1 MSDPLVLKAQKWVN
15 DTYRGTSGFFTVE
28 LTGKTGWDTI
38 NALTRALQI
47 ELGIS
52 ALSNN
57 FGPTTERLFNQIA
70 PTLRINGSYS
80 TNVVKILQCAL
91 WCKGYNMYDQTYFG
105 EFTSY
110 TERAIKQIRVD
121 CGLADSLGDSKAVGD
136 LNSMIMK
143 AILNMQSFVRVS
155 WGDPRVRDIQRKLNR
170 EYYPYFGLLPCDGVY
185 QRETNQALIY
195 GLQCEMGMSVGTA
208 NGFFGVGTTAGCPT
222 LSNVQGTAANI
233 KLLQYS
239 LYVNGEYTGLF
250 DGKYSND
257 VVEAVKKFR
266 KFMKIGIQDSGIAD
280 MPVIKA
286 LLSTTGDTERSA
298 RGFDA
303 STRLT
308 QEMINTV
315 KSSGMSYAGRYLT
328 GTVGVGS
335 NRRPKN
341 LTIPEARLLLD
352 NGVNIVPIY
361 QDNSAQ
367 LSDYTKEI
375 GVIDGNAAFQ
385 RAFELGLPA
394 DTIIYFAVDVDT
406 TSDQIEEYIIPYFK
420 GINEALVNFGL
431 RWDYFYT
438 YRIGVYGPRNVCK
451 ILSDKGLAS
460 PNCYVSNMSSG
471 FSANLGY
478 PQPREWA
485 FDQFYEPPYGV
496 GSGAG
501 HIYIDKVAV
510 SGKDTG
516 VSYIQPEMNQMKE
529 LLKEFNFSSLTNLL
543 GSGSVLFGKEI
554 TVVDIGVAKVTFK
567 PTIGLSPTQG
577 DQIFNISN
585 GKLDAKFTQEIAKN
599 FDATYIQ
606 SLKDGAESLSAR
618 VKNGNISVAVGATSS
633 GKLSYAVTV
642 NVIDHEFEQGAGKVS
657 FSFTFKVEIQKIF
670 FDDNQLSDVW
680 ETLKVASVTVLAV
693 VAIVLLFLSSGGL
706 AAAGALATFF
716 SFLLI
721 P

>member
-1 MSDPLVLKAQKWVN
+1 M
-15 DTYRGTSGFFTVE
+15 
-28 LTGKTGWDTI
+28 TGKTGWDTV

-52 ALSNN
+52 ELSNN
-57 FGPTTERLFNQIA
+57 FGPTTYRLFDQIA
-70 PTLRINGSYS
+70 PTLKINGSYS

-91 WCKGYNMYDQTYFG
+91 WCKGYNAYDQTYFG
-105 EFTSY
+105 EFTTY

-121 CGLADSLGDSKAVGD
+121 CGLADSIDDSRAVGN
-136 LNSMIMK
+136 LNSMLMK
-143 AILNMQSFVRVS
+143 AILNMQSFVLIP
-155 WGDPRVRDIQRKLNR
+155 WGDHRIRDMQRKLNR

-185 QRETNQALIY
+185 QRDTNQAIIY
-195 GLQCEMGMSVGTA
+195 GLQCEMGMPVGTA

-222 LSNVQGTAANI
+222 LSKTQGTAANI
-233 KLLQYS
+233 KLLQYA
-239 LYVNGEYTGLF
+239 LYVNGEYTWLF
-250 DGKYSND
+250 DGKFSEH
-257 VVEAVKKFR
+257 VEKAVINFR
-266 KFMKIGIQDSGIAD
+266 KFMKIGNQNSPIAD

-286 LLSTTGDTERSA
+286 LLSTTGDTARSA
-298 RGFDA
+298 QGFDA
-303 STRLT
+303 STRMT

-328 GTVGVGS
+328 GTVGVGA
-335 NRRPKN
+335 NRRAKN
-341 LTIPEARLLLD
+341 LTIPEAKLLLE
-352 NGVNIVPIY
+352 NGINIIPIY

-367 LSDYTKEI
+367 LSDYTRKI
-375 GVIDGNAAFQ
+375 GEIDGNAAFQ

-394 DTIIYFAVDVDT
+394 DTIIYFAVDVDI
-406 TSDQIEEYIIPYFK
+406 TSDQIEEYILPYFK
-420 GINEALVNFGL
+420 GINDALVSFGL
-431 RWDYFYT
+431 KWDYFYT

-451 ILSDKGLAS
+451 ILADKGLAS

-510 SGKDTG
+510 SGKDSG
-516 VSYIQPEMNQMKE
+516 VSHIQPEMNQMKE
-529 LLKEFNFSSLTNLL
+529 LLKELNLPSLTNSLN
-543 GSGSVLFGKEI
+543 SGSILFGKEVTI
-554 TVVDIGVAKVTFK
+554 ADLGVAKLTFK
-567 PTIGLSPTQG
+567 PTFGLSPTQG

-585 GKLDAKFTQEIAKN
+585 GKLDAKFTQELAKN

-633 GKLSYAVTV
+633 GKISYAVTV

-680 ETLKVASVTVLAV
+680 ETLMVASVTVLAV
-693 VAIVLLFLSSGGL
+693 VAVVLLFLSSGGL
-706 AAAGALATFF
+706 ASVGALATFF

>member
-15 DTYRGTSGFFTVE
+15 DTYKGKSGFFTVE
-28 LTGKTGWDTI
+28 LTGKTGWDTV

-57 FGPTTERLFNQIA
+57 FGPTTARLFDQIA
-70 PTLRINGSYS
+70 PTLRVKGSYS

-91 WCKGYNMYDQTYFG
+91 WCKGYDMYDQSYFG
-105 EFTSY
+105 EFTTY

-121 CGLADSLGDSKAVGD
+121 CGLADSIDDSRAVGD
-136 LNSMIMK
+136 LSSMIMK

-155 WGDPRVRDIQRKLNR
+155 WGDHRVRDIQRKLNR

-195 GLQCEMGMSVGTA
+195 GLQCEMGMPVGTA
-208 NGFFGVGTTAGCPT
+208 NGFFGVGTTASCPT
-222 LSNVQGTAANI
+222 LSKAQGTAANI
-233 KLLQYS
+233 KLLQYA
-239 LYVNGEYTGLF
+239 LYVNGEYTSLF
-250 DGKYSND
+250 DGKYSD
-257 VVEAVKKFR
+257 EVAAAVIRFR
-266 KFMKIGIQDSGIAD
+266 RFMKIGNQDSGTAD

-298 RGFDA
+298 KGFDA
-303 STRLT
+303 STRMT

-315 KSSGMSYAGRYLT
+315 KNSGMSYAGRYLT

-341 LTIPEARLLLD
+341 LTIPEAKLLLD
-352 NGVNIVPIY
+352 NGINIVPIY

-375 GVIDGNAAFQ
+375 GEIDGGAAFQ
-385 RAFELGLPA
+385 RAFDLGLPA

-406 TSDQIEEYIIPYFK
+406 TSDQIESYIIPYFQ
-420 GINEALVNFGL
+420 GINDALVNFGL
-431 RWDYFYT
+431 KWDYFYT
-438 YRIGVYGPRNVCK
+438 YRIGIYGPRNVCK
-451 ILSDKGLAS
+451 ILADKGLAS

-510 SGKDTG
+510 SGKDSG
-516 VSYIQPEMNQMKE
+516 VNYIQPEMNQMKE
-529 LLKEFNFSSLTNLL
+529 LLKEFNLPSLTNSLN
-543 GSGSVLFGKEI
+543 SGSILFGKEVTI
-554 TVVDIGVAKVTFK
+554 ADLVVAKLTFK
-567 PTIGLSPTQG
+567 PTIGISPTQG

-618 VKNGNISVAVGATSS
+618 IKNGNISVAVGATSS
-633 GKLSYAVTV
+633 GKISYAVTV

-657 FSFTFKVEIQKIF
+657 FSFTFKIEIQKFF
-670 FDDNQLSDVW
+670 FDDNQLEVDW
-680 ETLKVASVTVLAV
+680 EFIEALSIAAMAV
-693 VAIVLLFLSSGGL
+693 IAIALIISGAMSGV
-706 AAAGALATFF
+706 GALVALFAM
-716 SFLLI
+716 LLVN
-721 P
+721 

>member
-15 DTYRGTSGFFTVE
+15 DTYKGKSGFFTVE
-28 LTGKTGWDTI
+28 LTGKTGWDTV

-57 FGPTTERLFNQIA
+57 FGPTTARLFDQIA
-70 PTLRINGSYS
+70 PTLRVKGSYS

-91 WCKGYNMYDQTYFG
+91 WCKGYDMYDQSYFG
-105 EFTSY
+105 EFTTY

-121 CGLADSLGDSKAVGD
+121 CGLADSIDDSRAVGD
-136 LNSMIMK
+136 LSSMIMK

-155 WGDPRVRDIQRKLNR
+155 WGDHRVRDIQRKLNR

-195 GLQCEMGMSVGTA
+195 GLQCEMGMPVGTA
-208 NGFFGVGTTAGCPT
+208 NGFFGVGTTASCPT
-222 LSNVQGTAANI
+222 LSKAQGTAANI
-233 KLLQYS
+233 KLLQYA
-239 LYVNGEYTGLF
+239 LYVNGEYTSLF
-250 DGKYSND
+250 DGKYSD
-257 VVEAVKKFR
+257 EVAAAVIRFR
-266 KFMKIGIQDSGIAD
+266 RFMKIGNQDSGTAD

-298 RGFDA
+298 KGFDA
-303 STRLT
+303 STRMT

-315 KSSGMSYAGRYLT
+315 KNSGMSYAGRYLT

-341 LTIPEARLLLD
+341 LTIPEAKLLLD
-352 NGVNIVPIY
+352 NGINIVPIY

-375 GVIDGNAAFQ
+375 GEIDGGAAFQ
-385 RAFELGLPA
+385 RAFDLGLPA

-406 TSDQIEEYIIPYFK
+406 TSDQIESYIIPYFQ
-420 GINEALVNFGL
+420 GINDALVNFGL
-431 RWDYFYT
+431 KWDYFYT

-451 ILSDKGLAS
+451 ILADKGLAS

-510 SGKDTG
+510 SGKDSG
-516 VSYIQPEMNQMKE
+516 VNYIQPEMNQMKE
-529 LLKEFNFSSLTNLL
+529 LLKEFNLPSLTNSLN
-543 GSGSVLFGKEI
+543 SGSILFGKEVTI
-554 TVVDIGVAKVTFK
+554 ADLVVAKLTFK
-567 PTIGLSPTQG
+567 PTIGISPTQG

-618 VKNGNISVAVGATSS
+618 IKNGNISVAVGATSS
-633 GKLSYAVTV
+633 GKISYAVTV

-657 FSFTFKVEIQKIF
+657 FSFTFKIEIQKFF
-670 FDDNQLSDVW
+670 FDDNQLEVDW
-680 ETLKVASVTVLAV
+680 EFIEALSIAAMAV
-693 VAIVLLFLSSGGL
+693 IAIALIISGAMSGV
-706 AAAGALATFF
+706 GALVALFAM
-716 SFLLI
+716 LLVN
-721 P
+721 